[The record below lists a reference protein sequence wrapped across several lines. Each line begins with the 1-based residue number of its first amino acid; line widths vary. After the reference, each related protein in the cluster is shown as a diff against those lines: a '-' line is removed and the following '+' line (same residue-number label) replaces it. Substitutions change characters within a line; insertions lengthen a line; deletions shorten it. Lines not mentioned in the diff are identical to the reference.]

1 MANAMSLDEI
11 LVLLHKI
18 RRELD
23 MTGRR
28 LDIAATDLAAHM
40 ANKTTQAKKRATKR
54 KPRSG
59 S

>member
-1 MANAMSLDEI
+1 MATAMSLDEI

-28 LDIAATDLAAHM
+28 LDIAAVDLAAHM
-40 ANKTTQAKKRATKR
+40 AKNTQAKKRATKR